1 MRTFLCLLA
10 LALPG
15 AALAEPSAAPH
26 ARPSV
31 RPLLDEHF
39 TDAVRKQAE
48 ESAARQSDFDRR
60 ISERSARAARSICS
74 GCGGSGGP
82 AGRVTPPGMR
92 GESAETGQPR
102 DPAQAPLD

>member
-1 MRTFLCLLA
+1 MRTLLCLLA

-15 AALAEPSAAPH
+15 AASAEPQVPLRE
-26 ARPSV
+26 RPSV

-48 ESAARQSDFDRR
+48 ESAARQGEFDRR

-82 AGRVTPPGMR
+82 VGRVTPPGAR
-92 GESAETGQPR
+92 RESAEASLPR